1 VVGGKGGVGKSTVAA
16 ALGLAAAGA
25 GQRTLVAELAGRSD
39 IAHLLD
45 HRGGPPLVERELMP
59 GLFHVTIDRQ
69 TTVRDY
75 LDHEVPGP
83 IPAGA
88 LTRSRAFTAFVDA
101 APGMGELLSIGK
113 VSELARPK
121 RGRPGAQPYDL
132 IVLDGPASGQLMA
145 LVNAPGT
152 FGAIARIGP
161 VARQTADIGRLLRDH
176 SRTGVIVV
184 STAEQM
190 AVSEAVGLHADLEG
204 RGIAVDAVVVNRTVS
219 SPFTAEDERRL
230 QLAAGDPAVN
240 SARWLSDR
248 ARAQRRQID
257 RLRRDLADTGQTRLP
272 FVFAGI
278 DSHALDKLAGHLWR
292 QLA

>member
-1 VVGGKGGVGKSTVAA
+1 VAA
-16 ALGLAAAGA
+16 ALGLAAARA
-25 GQRTLVAELAGRSD
+25 GLRTLVAELDRRSD
-39 IAHLLD
+39 IAQVLGHP
-45 HRGGPPLVERELMP
+45 GGPALVERKLEP

-69 TTVRDY
+69 ATLRDY

-132 IVLDGPASGQLMA
+132 VVLDGPASGQLMA

-161 VARQTADIGRLLRDH
+161 VARQTAEIGRLLQDH
-176 SRTGVIVV
+176 RRTGAIVV
-184 STAEQM
+184 SAAEQM
-190 AVSEAVGLHADLEG
+190 AVTEALGLQADLEA

-219 SPFTAEDERRL
+219 VPFTAEDQRRL
-230 QLAAGDPAVN
+230 ELAAGDPAVN
-240 SARWLSDR
+240 SARWLCDR
-248 ARAQRRQID
+248 ARAQRRQTD
-257 RLRRDLADTGQTRLP
+257 RLKQGLGGTEQTRLP
-272 FVFAGI
+272 FVFGGI
-278 DSHALDKLAGHLWR
+278 NRGVLDRLAGHLWR
-292 QLA
+292 RLA